1 MEPISSEP
9 CPSEASSISA
19 TSHQLIASSSSEK
32 LFKMKEIEN
41 NPSQEL
47 NLLKPSESSKA
58 PYIQLNLQAP
68 NIHEVDDIL
77 QNKTS
82 STLEL
87 NLFGQPN
94 QLAISSLAPS
104 ESSNEKKPDQS
115 TTTSSS
121 SRSFACRY
129 CKRKFSTSQ
138 ALGGHQNAH
147 KQVRKDEKRGHSGTY
162 PDIEPYNLHPPF
174 HHLNYYHPY
183 SHYSPHHLPLYGSSV
198 NSLLHRPNL
207 RWSAPSTPY
216 RFGNHNPTWSGPGP
230 YEHRLR
236 LESLQQQAVS
246 SPLATPSMSL
256 FDIGSGVKDL
266 LGGVSASP
274 MANVESENRKVSNVD
289 DEQEENASGLDLNLK
304 L

>member
-1 MEPISSEP
+1 MEPNSSEP

-19 TSHQLIASSSSEK
+19 TSHQLASSSEK
-32 LFKMKEIEN
+32 LLKMKEIEN

-47 NLLKPSESSKA
+47 DLLKPSESSKTS
-58 PYIQLNLQAP
+58 YFQLNLQTP
-68 NIHEVDDIL
+68 NINDVDDIL
-77 QNKTS
+77 QNKTT

-87 NLFGQPN
+87 NLFSPPN
-94 QLAISSLAPS
+94 QLPHSSLAAS

-115 TTTSSS
+115 TTSSS
-121 SRSFACRY
+121 SRSFSCRY
-129 CKRKFSTSQ
+129 CSRKFSTSQ

-162 PDIEPYNLHPPF
+162 HDMEPYNLYPTFQHP
-174 HHLNYYHPY
+174 NYYHPY
-183 SHYSPHHLPLYGSSV
+183 SHYPTHHLPLYGSSV

-207 RWSAPSTPY
+207 RWSTPSSAY
-216 RFGNHNPTWSGPGP
+216 RFGSHNPTWSGPGP

-236 LESLQQQAVS
+236 LETLRPQAVS

-256 FDIGSGVKDL
+256 FDIGSGVKDF

-274 MANVESENRKVSNVD
+274 MANLESENRKETNAD

>member
-1 MEPISSEP
+1 MEPNSSEP

-19 TSHQLIASSSSEK
+19 TSHQPAPSSEK
-32 LFKMKEIEN
+32 LMKMKDIEN

-47 NLLKPSESSKA
+47 NLLKPSETSKTS
-58 PYIQLNLQAP
+58 YFQLNLQAQ
-68 NIHEVDDIL
+68 NINDVDDIL

-87 NLFGQPN
+87 NLFSPPN
-94 QLAISSLAPS
+94 QIPPSSLAPS
-104 ESSNEKKPDQS
+104 ESSNEKKPEHS

-121 SRSFACRY
+121 SRSFSCRY
-129 CKRKFSTSQ
+129 CSRKFSTSQ

-147 KQVRKDEKRGHSGTY
+147 KQVRKDEKRGHSGSY
-162 PDIEPYNLHPPF
+162 HDIEPYNLHPSF

-183 SHYSPHHLPLYGSSV
+183 SPYSPHHLPLYGSSV

-207 RWSAPSTPY
+207 RWASPSSPY

-236 LESLQQQAVS
+236 LDSLQPQTVS
-246 SPLATPSMSL
+246 SALATPSISL
-256 FDIGSGVKDL
+256 FDIGSTGVRDL
-266 LGGVSASP
+266 LGGVSSSP
-274 MANVESENRKVSNVD
+274 MAILESENKKVTTVA
-289 DEQEENASGLDLNLK
+289 DEQEENTSGLDLNLK

>member
-1 MEPISSEP
+1 MEANSSEP

-19 TSHQLIASSSSEK
+19 TSHQLASSSDK
-32 LFKMKEIEN
+32 LLKMKEIEN

-47 NLLKPSESSKA
+47 DLLQPSEPSKTS
-58 PYIQLNLQAP
+58 YFQLNLQGP
-68 NIHEVDDIL
+68 NINDVDDIL

-87 NLFGQPN
+87 NLFSPPN
-94 QLAISSLAPS
+94 QIPLSSLAPS

-115 TTTSSS
+115 TTSSS
-121 SRSFACRY
+121 SRSFSCRY
-129 CKRKFSTSQ
+129 CSRKFSTSQ

-162 PDIEPYNLHPPF
+162 HDIEPYNLYPSF
-174 HHLNYYHPY
+174 HHPNYYHPY

-207 RWSAPSTPY
+207 RWSPPSTTPY
-216 RFGNHNPTWSGPGP
+216 HRLGNHNPTWSGPRP

-236 LESLQQQAVS
+236 LESLRAQGVS

-256 FDIGSGVKDL
+256 FDIGSGVKDF

-274 MANVESENRKVSNVD
+274 MPNLESENRTEMNGD
-289 DEQEENASGLDLNLK
+289 DEAEENASGLDLNLK